1 MNSEHYDFNDLVK
14 KLALKLQ
21 SGVDIDIYTTEGE
34 VDRKYICEINK
45 NENSDIVCF
54 DSLFTDGIATRVA
67 EGLEVNNST
76 YVGIVSIS
84 RDAKTNDFVS
94 EKVSVFFTLPAF
106 GYFQA
111 YLLSKECMS
120 LFAQVVNKN
129 TVKGKIENYVA
140 QENGTIIRP
149 CLKNKEYDIV
159 SRTVLESGV
168 SRVRK

>member
-21 SGVDIDIYTTEGE
+21 SGAELNIYTTEGE
-34 VDRKYICEINK
+34 VNRKYICEVNK

-54 DSLFTDGIATRVA
+54 DSLFTDGIATRVND
-67 EGLEVNNST
+67 GLDINNST

-84 RDAKTNDFVS
+84 RDAKTNDLVS

-120 LFAQVVNKN
+120 LFVQVVNK
-129 TVKGKIENYVA
+129 
-140 QENGTIIRP
+140 
-149 CLKNKEYDIV
+149 CL
-159 SRTVLESGV
+159 T
-168 SRVRK
+168 